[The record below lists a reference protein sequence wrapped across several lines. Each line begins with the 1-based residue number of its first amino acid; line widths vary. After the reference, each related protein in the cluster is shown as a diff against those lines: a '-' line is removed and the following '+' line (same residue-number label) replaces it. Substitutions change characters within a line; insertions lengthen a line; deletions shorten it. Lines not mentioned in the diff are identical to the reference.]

1 MAFGLTLKKAAA
13 AALAP
18 ALFATAAFFANP
30 AQANDGPALWKLSD
44 EDSNIYLFGT
54 IHILKP
60 DTKWRTD
67 KINTAF
73 NSSKTVYFEAPD
85 NMSAQE
91 QQTFA
96 MPYML
101 NPQGVTLSSQLDDKA
116 KNAMYSAMQSI
127 GIPKEAAANFEPFR
141 PWATGLSLGVLQI
154 MQNGYNPESGVEK
167 VLTVDAKQQGK
178 TLAYFETPE
187 YQMNVLSGASKEEE
201 LKFFTYGLEH
211 FDETSETLDSM
222 VATWS
227 TGKDVE
233 LAKILNS
240 GLEFVPNF
248 KKALLDTRN
257 ANWAEKIDELMKGS
271 GDIFIAVGAGHL
283 AGKNS
288 VQELL
293 EAKGY
298 KVVRQ

>member
-1 MAFGLTLKKAAA
+1 MALRLTLKKAAA

-30 AQANDGPALWKLSD
+30 VQAEDGPALWKLSD

-67 KINTAF
+67 KITNAF
-73 NSSKTVYFEAPD
+73 NSSDILYLETSNDMTP
-85 NMSAQE
+85 QE
-91 QQTFA
+91 QQAFA

-101 NPQGVTLSSQLDDKA
+101 NPQGVTLSGQLDDKA
-116 KNAMYSAMQSI
+116 KDAMYSAMQSI

-141 PWATGLSLGVLQI
+141 PWATGLSLGVIQM
-154 MQNGYNPESGVEK
+154 MQNGYNPESGVEQ
-167 VLTVDAKQQGK
+167 VLTADAKQQGK

-187 YQMNVLSGASKEEE
+187 YQMSVLSGANKEEE
-201 LKFFTYGLEH
+201 LKFFTYGMEH
-211 FDETSETLDSM
+211 FDEASETLDSM
-222 VATWS
+222 VTTWS

-233 LAKILNS
+233 LAEILNS

-257 ANWAEKIDELMKGS
+257 ENWAEQIDELMKGS